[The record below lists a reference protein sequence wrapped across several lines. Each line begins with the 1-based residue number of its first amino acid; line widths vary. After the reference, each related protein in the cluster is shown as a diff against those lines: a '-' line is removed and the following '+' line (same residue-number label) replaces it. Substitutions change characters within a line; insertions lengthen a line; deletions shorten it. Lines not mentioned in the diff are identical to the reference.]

1 LGGTARKG
9 PNTKEH
15 FLFGGIMKKENKNL
29 ETLRH
34 SASHVLAQAVIQ
46 MFPEAKLAI
55 GPAIENG
62 FYYDFD
68 LPRTLIPE
76 DLEILEK
83 KMSDIIKS
91 NLEIKPEKLTK
102 VKALAFVKKI
112 QQPYKAELI
121 KDLKDK
127 EVSFFRQGD
136 FIDLC
141 KGPHLDSTG
150 EIPAFKL
157 LKTSGAYW
165 RGDEKNKMLQRIYGT
180 AFYSEKD
187 LRNYL
192 NQLEEAE
199 KRDHKKIGPQLGLFM
214 FHETAPGMP
223 YWLPKG
229 LKILNQLI
237 SFWRE
242 EHEKRDYLEVKT
254 PLINKKELY
263 EISGHWSHYREEM
276 FLSETD
282 ENETYALKPM
292 NCPNAMVIFGN
303 ELRSYKDLPLR
314 FGDTDTLHRNER
326 SGTLNGLL
334 RVREFSQDDAHIFLR
349 EDQIEDEYKRLFEIV
364 DRFYSIFNLEYS
376 FRLGTRPDKFMGD
389 VKIWDKAE
397 RELKKILKESGKD
410 FTVLDGDGAFYGP
423 KIDILMKDSL
433 KREWQM
439 GTLQLDFQIPQ
450 RFGLKYIDEKSKEK
464 TPVVIHRVVYG
475 SLERFMGIL
484 TEHFAGAF
492 PLWLS
497 PVQIVILPISDKK
510 HLSYA
515 KDIAKVLKESKI
527 RVEIDDRAESIG
539 KRIRESEIQ
548 KIPYMIIVGDK
559 EKQAGNVSVR
569 SYAKGDS
576 GSQKIKDFVEKIL
589 IEIEK
594 KK

>member
-1 LGGTARKG
+1 
-9 PNTKEH
+9 
-15 FLFGGIMKKENKNL
+15 MKKENKNL

-34 SASHVLAQAVIQ
+34 STSHVLAQAVIQ

-102 VKALAFVKKI
+102 AKALAFVKKI

-121 KDLKDK
+121 KDLEDK

-150 EIPAFKL
+150 EIPVFKL

-165 RGDEKNKMLQRIYGT
+165 KGDEKNKMLQRIYGT
-180 AFYSEKD
+180 AFYSQKELD
-187 LRNYL
+187 EYL
-192 NQLEEAE
+192 KFLEEAK
-199 KRDHKKIGPQLGLFM
+199 KRDHRKLGQELDLFT
-214 FHETAPGMP
+214 FSDLVGAGLPLFT
-223 YWLPKG
+223 PKG
-229 LKILNQLI
+229 TTLRNQLQKALFEI
-237 SFWRE
+237 SE
-242 EHEKRDYLEVKT
+242 PYGINPVTIPHMAKRK
-254 PLINKKELY
+254 LY
-263 EISGHWSHYREEM
+263 EISGHAEKFGHELFEVKSHYKEK
-276 FLSETD
+276 FV
-282 ENETYALKPM
+282 LKPV
-292 NCPNAMVIFGN
+292 NCPHHVQIYASR
-303 ELRSYKDLPLR
+303 LRSYRDLPIR
-314 FGDTDTLHRNER
+314 YMESTMMYRDEKPGEI
-326 SGTLNGLL
+326 GGLT
-334 RVREFSQDDAHIFLR
+334 RVRSITCDDGHTFCTP
-349 EDQIEDEYKRLFEIV
+349 EQIKQEAKNICKIIKE
-364 DRFYSIFNLEYS
+364 FYS
-376 FRLGTRPDKFMGD
+376 RLGMYGKHWVSLSVRDYSHPEKYIGDKKD
-389 VKIWDKAE
+389 WDRAE
-397 RELKKILKESGKD
+397 KMLKEISDEMKLGAKKIEGE
-410 FTVLDGDGAFYGP
+410 AAIYGP
-423 KIDILMKDSL
+423 KIDFMFKDSL
-433 KREWQM
+433 GNER
-439 GTLQLDFQIPQ
+439 QLATVQIDFAMPK
-450 RFGLKYIDEKSKEK
+450 RFGIEYTDKDSKKK
-464 TPVVIHRVVYG
+464 TPVMIHRAILG
-475 SLERFMGIL
+475 SYERFLAIL
-484 TEHFAGAF
+484 IEHFAGAF

-497 PVQIVILPISDKK
+497 PVQVVILPISDKK

-548 KIPYMIIVGDK
+548 KIPYMLIVGDK
-559 EKQAGNVSVR
+559 EKQAGNISVR
-569 SYAKGDS
+569 SYAEGDL
-576 GSQKIKDFVEKIL
+576 GSQKLKDFIEKIL